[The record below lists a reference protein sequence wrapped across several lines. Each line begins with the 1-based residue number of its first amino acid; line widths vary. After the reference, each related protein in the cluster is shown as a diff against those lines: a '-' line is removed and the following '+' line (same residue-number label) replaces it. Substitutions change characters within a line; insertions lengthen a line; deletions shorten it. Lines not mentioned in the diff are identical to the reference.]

1 MLCLRSPDLDWWS
14 NHGSPNQKTISIR
27 LSRAR
32 LSDLE
37 ADITEASNNGGTP

>member
-1 MLCLRSPDLDWWS
+1 LHCLRSPDLDWLEQPW
-14 NHGSPNQKTISIR
+14 SPNQKTISIR